1 MNSETTDVVHLHD
14 ADNVCVAARDMT
26 RGDRV
31 SVAGRTVELTEPVAF
46 GHKIAVAAIEQGG
59 RVLKYGQPI
68 GLATQPIRPGDWVHS
83 HNLAMA
89 DLDRSYEYA
98 TEVPPDP
105 TPLEGRTFMGYRRAD
120 GRAGTRNYVAVIS
133 TANCSAS
140 AARRIADSFDTAK
153 LAAYPNVD
161 GVIALTHKGGC
172 SLACDGEDHQ
182 QLVRVM
188 AGFARHP
195 NVAACLIVG
204 LGCETA
210 CATHLIETGGLA
222 SIGLDG
228 APPPVLVMQD
238 CGGTTRTIE
247 TGIRRIE
254 QLLPPANDAR
264 REPIPASELVLGT
277 ECGGSDGNSGITA
290 NPALGAAADLI
301 VAAGGTAIL
310 AEVPEIFGA
319 EHLLARRARSEQ
331 VGRKL
336 IERIEWWKRYAGAF
350 GVTVDDNRSTGNK
363 EGGLTTIY
371 EKSLG
376 AIAKGGSAA
385 LTNVYRYAEQVAD
398 KGLVVMDTP
407 GYDPASVT
415 GLVAGGANVICFTT
429 GRGSCFGCKPTPSVK
444 IATNTPMYERMVDD
458 MDVDAGTVYAGETVQ
473 QVGQRIFDLVL
484 DVASGRQTKS
494 ELLGLG
500 EEEYAPWSIG
510 PTL

>member
-1 MNSETTDVVHLHD
+1 MNSTTADVVHLHD
-14 ADNVCVAARDMT
+14 ADNVCVAVRDMA
-26 RGDRV
+26 RGDCV
-31 SVAGRTVELTEPVAF
+31 SVAGKTVELNEPIAF
-46 GHKIAVAAIEQGG
+46 GHKIAVVSIERGDE
-59 RVLKYGQPI
+59 VLKYGQPI

-98 TEVPPDP
+98 TEIPPEP

-120 GRAGTRNYVAVIS
+120 GRAGTRNYVAVIA

-140 AARRIADSFDTAK
+140 ACRRIADSFDAAR
-153 LAAYPNVD
+153 LAAFPNID

-210 CATHLIETGGLA
+210 CASHLIETGVLTN
-222 SIGLDG
+222 IGLDG
-228 APPPVLVMQD
+228 AQPPVVVMQD
-238 CGGTTRTIE
+238 SGGTTRSIE
-247 TGIRRIE
+247 AGVRTVE
-254 QLLPPANDAR
+254 QLLPRANESR
-264 REPIPASELVLGT
+264 REPIPASQIVLGT

-290 NPALGAAADLI
+290 NPALGAAADLV

-310 AEVPEIFGA
+310 AETPEIFGA
-319 EHLLARRARSEQ
+319 EHLLARRAKSEH

-336 IERIEWWKRYAGAF
+336 IDRLEWWKRYAGAF